1 MQAKLELHHQEDQL
15 VNHPHHHV
23 QLEQHNQQEP
33 GQSPSGTSHSPSS
46 VPRGICYQIAPLSSA
61 SSELE
66 PSNSK
71 LALFSRQIRSAPT
84 LKLEALSDQSPSFL
98 SGSPSSGIAG
108 EPGIV
113 AAIVDTKDPPSPN
126 HKAEKNK
133 FKIESHHSS
142 LGPPPP
148 STPLSPHHCC
158 SSQQG
163 TGSIPHI
170 PHPSLST
177 STSQL
182 PNPGFTGS
190 AAWRRRLSKTRS
202 LTTMTAS
209 SVKRSLSSPNVQQAA
224 AMSAETKSSPALPY
238 SAGKGRNKLGYHRTS
253 VACGTFWKRR
263 MKEKRS
269 SASPAVQILLPKN
282 SIANGRAS
290 VVVQVTVDV
299 GKSVAYY

>member
-15 VNHPHHHV
+15 ARIINHPHHHV
-23 QLEQHNQQEP
+23 QLEQHSQQEP

-46 VPRGICYQIAPLSSA
+46 VPRGIRYQIASLPSV

-66 PSNSK
+66 PSNPK
-71 LALFSRQIRSAPT
+71 PAVLSRQIRSAPT
-84 LKLEALSDQSPSFL
+84 LKLETPSDQSPSFL

-108 EPGIV
+108 IV
-113 AAIVDTKDPPSPN
+113 AAVVDTKDFPSPN
-126 HKAEKNK
+126 HKTEESKL
-133 FKIESHHSS
+133 KIESRHSS

-163 TGSIPHI
+163 TEDIPHI
-170 PHPSLST
+170 LHPSLST
-177 STSQL
+177 STPQL
-182 PNPGFTGS
+182 PNPGS

-224 AMSAETKSSPALPY
+224 AMSAEGKSSPALPY

-253 VACGTFWKRR
+253 VACGTFCKR
-263 MKEKRS
+263 KKKKLCL
-269 SASPAVQILLPKN
+269 AGCILPPKKLN
-282 SIANGRAS
+282 C
-290 VVVQVTVDV
+290 
-299 GKSVAYY
+299 

>member
-15 VNHPHHHV
+15 ARIIDHPHHV
-23 QLEQHNQQEP
+23 QHNQQEP

-66 PSNSK
+66 PSN
-71 LALFSRQIRSAPT
+71 LAVFSRQIRSAPT
-84 LKLEALSDQSPSFL
+84 LKLEAPSDQSPSFL

-113 AAIVDTKDPPSPN
+113 TAVVDTKDLPSPN
-126 HKAEKNK
+126 HKPEESKL
-133 FKIESHHSS
+133 KIESRHSS

-148 STPLSPHHCC
+148 STPLSSHHC

-163 TGSIPHI
+163 TESIPHI

-177 STSQL
+177 STPQL

-224 AMSAETKSSPALPY
+224 AMSAEGKPSPALPY

-253 VACGTFWKRR
+253 VACGTFCKRR
-263 MKEKRS
+263 KEPLPRR
-269 SASPAVQILLPKN
+269 LPKYCC
-282 SIANGRAS
+282 RKT
-290 VVVQVTVDV
+290 QLLTVMHLWWFR
-299 GKSVAYY
+299 SL

>member
-15 VNHPHHHV
+15 ARIIDHPHHYV
-23 QLEQHNQQEP
+23 QLEQHSQQEP

-46 VPRGICYQIAPLSSA
+46 VPRGICYQIAPLSS
-61 SSELE
+61 ELE
-66 PSNSK
+66 LSNP
-71 LALFSRQIRSAPT
+71 AVFSRQIRSAPT
-84 LKLEALSDQSPSFL
+84 LKLEAPSDQSPSFL

-108 EPGIV
+108 KPGIV
-113 AAIVDTKDPPSPN
+113 AAVVNTKDLPSPN
-126 HKAEKNK
+126 HKTEESKL
-133 FKIESHHSS
+133 KI
-142 LGPPPP
+142 GPPPP
-148 STPLSPHHCC
+148 STPLSPHHYC
-158 SSQQG
+158 SSHQG
-163 TGSIPHI
+163 TESIPHI

-177 STSQL
+177 STPQL
-182 PNPGFTGS
+182 PNPGS

-224 AMSAETKSSPALPY
+224 VMSAEGKSSPALSY

-253 VACGTFWKRR
+253 VACGTFCRR
-263 MKEKRS
+263 KKRS
-269 SASPAVQILLPKN
+269 SASLAAQILLPKN

-299 GKSVAYY
+299 EKSVAYCRKMINMDAAPTAFV

>member
-15 VNHPHHHV
+15 VDHPHHI

-71 LALFSRQIRSAPT
+71 PALLSRQIRSTPT
-84 LKLEALSDQSPSFL
+84 LKLETPSDQSPSFL
-98 SGSPSSGIAG
+98 SGSPSLGIAG

-113 AAIVDTKDPPSPN
+113 ATVVGTKDLPSPN
-126 HKAEKNK
+126 HRTEKSK
-133 FKIESHHSS
+133 LKIESHHSS

-148 STPLSPHHCC
+148 STPLSPHHYC

-163 TGSIPHI
+163 TESIPHI
-170 PHPSLST
+170 PHSSLST
-177 STSQL
+177 SIPQL

-209 SVKRSLSSPNVQQAA
+209 SVKRSLSSPNVQQDA
-224 AMSAETKSSPALPY
+224 AMSAEAKSSSALPY

-253 VACGTFWKRR
+253 VACGTFWKR
-263 MKEKRS
+263 KK
-269 SASPAVQILLPKN
+269 K
-282 SIANGRAS
+282 
-290 VVVQVTVDV
+290 
-299 GKSVAYY
+299 K